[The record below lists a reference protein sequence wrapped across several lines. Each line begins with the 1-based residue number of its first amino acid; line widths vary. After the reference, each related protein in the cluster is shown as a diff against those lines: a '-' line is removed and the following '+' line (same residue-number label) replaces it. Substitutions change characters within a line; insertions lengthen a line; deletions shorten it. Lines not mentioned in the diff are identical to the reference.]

1 MVNFPRI
8 GVASII
14 VKDNKVLMGRR
25 LNAHG
30 SGSWSFPGGHL
41 EFMESVED
49 CARRE
54 TLEETGVEITNIR
67 DFAFTNDFF
76 PEDNKHYV
84 TLFVLADHLSGT
96 PQILEPDKCGGWE
109 WVEWDNLPS
118 PLFLPIDN
126 LLKKSL
132 NPFFVKETFK

>member
-14 VKDNKVLMGRR
+14 VKDNKILMGKR
-25 LNAHG
+25 LGAPG
-30 SGSWSFPGGHL
+30 SNSWQFPGGRL
-41 EFMESVED
+41 EFNESVED

-54 TLEETGVEITNIR
+54 TLEEAGIQIANIR

-84 TLFVLADHLSGT
+84 TLFVLADLLSGT
-96 PQILEPDKCGGWE
+96 PQVLEPDKCGGWE
-109 WVEWDNLPS
+109 WFDWDELPS
-118 PLFLPIDN
+118 PLFLPIEN
-126 LLKKSL
+126 LLAKNI
-132 NPFFVKETFK
+132 NPFN

>member
-1 MVNFPRI
+1 MVNVPRI

-14 VKDNKVLMGRR
+14 VKDNKILMGRR
-25 LNAHG
+25 LGAHG

-41 EFMESVED
+41 EFNESVED

-54 TLEETGVEITNIR
+54 TLEEAGIQITNLR

-76 PEDNKHYV
+76 PEADKHYV
-84 TLFVLADHLSGT
+84 TLFVLADYLSGT

-109 WVEWDNLPS
+109 WFEWDDLPK
-118 PLFLPIDN
+118 PLFLPINN
-126 LLKKSL
+126 LLKKGL
-132 NPFFVKETFK
+132 NPFK